1 MGWSEKMGKGTA
13 RGSRV
18 GAKTVSKSWNTGNEG
33 FVGEELPSYGA
44 HLSPEEAER
53 QVRNVFVLVA

>member
-33 FVGEELPSYGA
+33 FVGEGLPSCA